1 MIFEYQEIII
11 IALLS
16 IFQSIFGVGLL
27 LFGTPIFLILGN
39 NFLDSLNILI
49 PVSIMIS
56 FLQIKYA
63 NISYKK
69 NDFIKKFNT
78 ITIPSLLIALIFFV
92 LNYENFNINLIVS
105 LIIIF
110 FSLIN
115 IFFGEKLI
123 KKSDN
128 LTIDNFVYLLIG
140 LVHGMTNL
148 GGSLLTLASTK
159 KNKVKE
165 QARYCIA
172 YGYLIMGILQLIF
185 INLFT
190 DAKLSI
196 YKLSFLII
204 PIFIYKISQ
213 VFFKSLSNLRY
224 NLILN
229 LIALNFGIFIF
240 IKYIKV

>member
-1 MIFEYQEIII
+1 
-11 IALLS
+11 
-16 IFQSIFGVGLL
+16 
-27 LFGTPIFLILGN
+27 
-39 NFLDSLNILI
+39 
-49 PVSIMIS
+49 
-56 FLQIKYA
+56 
-63 NISYKK
+63 
-69 NDFIKKFNT
+69 
-78 ITIPSLLIALIFFV
+78 
-92 LNYENFNINLIVS
+92 
-105 LIIIF
+105 
-110 FSLIN
+110 
-115 IFFGEKLI
+115 
-123 KKSDN
+123 
-128 LTIDNFVYLLIG
+128 VYLLIG